1 MPTINSKTVLIDNLV
16 TTTWYD
22 VRKDIV
28 DAVFKI
34 TPFYDKMVE
43 QGRIRDRVP
52 DGTHFEIPI
61 RYGKMDQNRKWF
73 GRGDTFGMSEKEV
86 LTRLYYYTRNVGTN
100 MVRYWDDE
108 RKNRG
113 KAQLINWAD
122 ELVTNTKMSLI
133 DGFENDLMAETITD
147 PLQMNSLPTIISSTP
162 TSGSLGGV
170 SRSGNEYLQNY
181 TKNFQGL
188 STATNLLD
196 EMTTIFNKCSQ
207 WKGGTKRS
215 PDLILTT
222 REIYQDYER
231 ICRALQTIFTSDTIR
246 ASLGFG
252 NLLFKNVEMFWA
264 PNCPAGCMYFINT
277 ETLELCYDPSAW
289 FEMTEWTKVPNSL
302 DRMAQIVC
310 VCNLVCDN
318 VRKNGLIY
326 NISTVST

>member
-1 MPTINSKTVLIDNLV
+1 MANINTKTTLIDNLV
-16 TTTWYD
+16 TSTWYD

-43 QGRIRDRVP
+43 GGRIKSRVP

-61 RYGKMDQNRKWF
+61 RYAKMDQNRKWF
-73 GRGDTFGMSEKEV
+73 GRGDTFGTSEKEV
-86 LTRLYYYTRNVGTN
+86 LTRLYFYTRNVGTN
-100 MVRYWDDE
+100 MVRFWDDE

-113 KAQLINWAD
+113 KAQLINWAE
-122 ELVTNTKMSLI
+122 ELVYNTKASLI
-133 DGFENDLMAETITD
+133 DGFADDLLVTNSD
-147 PLQMNSLPTIISSTP
+147 PLAMNSLQTLINSTP
-162 TSGSLGGV
+162 TVGSIGGIT
-170 SRSGNEYLQNY
+170 RSDNDYLQNY
-181 TKNFQGL
+181 TKDFTGL
-188 STATNLLD
+188 TTATNLLD

-207 WKGGTKRS
+207 WKGGTKRA

-231 ICRALQTIFTSDTIR
+231 IARALQQIVTSDSIR

-252 NLLFKNVEMFWA
+252 NLTFKGVEMFWD
-264 PNCPAGCMYFINT
+264 PRVPAGNMYFLNT

-289 FEMTEWTKVPNSL
+289 FEMTEWKGVPNSL

-310 VCNLVCDN
+310 VCNLICDN
-318 VRKNGLIY
+318 IRKNGLIY
-326 NISTVST
+326 NITTVST

>member
-1 MPTINSKTVLIDNLV
+1 MPTINQKTVIIDNLV
-16 TTTWYD
+16 TSTWYD
-22 VRKDIV
+22 VRKEIV

-43 QGRIRDRVP
+43 GGRIKSRVP

-73 GRGDTFGMSEKEV
+73 GRGDTFGTAEKEV

-100 MVRYWDDE
+100 MVRFWDDE

-113 KAQLINWAD
+113 KAQLINWAE
-122 ELVTNTKMSLI
+122 ELVYNTKAALI
-133 DGFENDLMAETITD
+133 DGFENDLLQTNSD
-147 PLQMNSLPTIISSTP
+147 PLAMNSLKTLINSTP
-162 TSGSLGGV
+162 TVGSLGGLT
-170 SRSGNEYLQNY
+170 RADNEFLQNY
-181 TKNFQGL
+181 TKDFTGL
-188 STATNLLD
+188 ATATNLLD
-196 EMTTIFNKCSQ
+196 EMTTIFNKCTQ
-207 WKGGTKRS
+207 WKGGTKRA

-231 ICRALQTIFTSDTIR
+231 IARALQQIVTSDSIR

-252 NLLFKNVEMFWA
+252 NLTFKGVEMFWA
-264 PNCPAGCMYFINT
+264 PQVEAGHMYFLNT
-277 ETLELCYDPSAW
+277 ETLELCYDPAAW
-289 FEMTEWTKVPNSL
+289 FEMTEWKPVPNSL
-302 DRMAQIVC
+302 DRMAQVVC

-318 VRKNGLIY
+318 IRKNGLIY